1 MIISDINWS
10 GYGAILLGIAGIVS
24 AWIALRKAKEESS
37 YTCHERL
44 NASRIETEYY
54 ATVLHNLLMKH
65 PDLSSDI
72 PLKPEPNG

>member
-1 MIISDINWS
+1 MILSDINWS

-24 AWIALRKAKEESS
+24 AWIALRKAREESA

-54 ATVLHNLLMKH
+54 ASTLHNLRMKY
-65 PDLSSDI
+65 PDLVSEI
-72 PLKPEPNG
+72 PLKPGQNE